1 MVNLYGFST
10 EKGLSTTGLNTGTY
24 RIYRRPVQN
33 QRKSGTK
40 SAHLM
45 NDRKAVQNQR
55 GKPP

>member
-24 RIYRRPVQN
+24 RIYRRAVQN

-55 GKPP
+55 G